1 MFISCVAPCFTAE
14 ALMPDKSFGN
24 ISLSNFKS
32 KKYVLLFFY
41 PLDFTFV
48 CPSEII
54 LLSNKISQFKS
65 RNTEVLGISIDSKF
79 SHYAWANTNIKDGGI
94 GNISFPLISDISKKI
109 SHDYDVLLNNSVA
122 VRATVLIDK
131 QGIVRHYSLNDLS
144 LGRNI
149 EEIIRLLDALQH
161 TEKYGEV
168 CPAEWNKG
176 LPAMN
181 PNIDSTKKYLQNM
194 IKKK

>member
-1 MFISCVAPCFTAE
+1 MFISQIAPNFDAE
-14 ALMPDKSFGN
+14 ALMPDNSFGN
-24 ISLSNFKS
+24 IKLSQFKL
-32 KKYVLLFFY
+32 KKYVVLFFY

-65 RNTEVLGISIDSKF
+65 RNTEVLGISVDSKF
-79 SHYAWANTNIKDGGI
+79 SHYAWANTSIKDGGI
-94 GNISFPLISDISKKI
+94 GNISFPLISDISKHI
-109 SHDYDVLLNNSVA
+109 SNSYDVLLNDSVA
-122 VRATVLIDK
+122 VRATILIDK
-131 QGIVRHYSLNDLS
+131 QGIIKYYSLNDLS

-149 EEIIRLLDALQH
+149 EEIIRIIDALQH

-176 LPAMN
+176 ELAISPD
-181 PNIDSTKKYLQNM
+181 IKSTKEYLKTM
-194 IKKK
+194 IKK